1 MADMSDQDRVSQT
14 IRVGDMVALTR
25 SFIDR
30 HSRPNGS
37 IALANGKVAALH
49 RIAEGIVL
57 ADIEWK
63 TPGLS
68 KRLDVKSLVRIAG

>member
-1 MADMSDQDRVSQT
+1 MPNQTGRSQP
-14 IRVGDMVALTR
+14 IRVGDTVALTQ

-30 HSRPNGS
+30 HSRLNANM
-37 IALANGKVAALH
+37 ALANGKVKALH
-49 RIAEGIVL
+49 RIGQGIVL

-68 KRLDVKSLVRIAG
+68 KRLDVKNLVRVES